1 MKKIFI
7 AMMAMAAFA
16 ACATEDT
23 LVAPKGEAITF
34 GNAFIDNATKA
45 IDGTYTNIAGD
56 ANELKA
62 FNVYGTVKNTES
74 VVANIFNGLE
84 VEKQN
89 GAWVYDEAYT
99 QYWVANNTYNFAA
112 VVNGTVAQGVD
123 GMPVAIA
130 YDATQATDG
139 TQDDLLYAEVLG
151 VNYANNVQPV
161 KFTFNHLL
169 SKMKVTVKN
178 QMQNGNGNSYKV
190 TGVKVLDATK
200 TATYDV
206 VNKAWGAY
214 DDVHN
219 VHNVTFGDIVSVGAN
234 SVEDAKKLEM
244 GDTGESNYE
253 RLFIPQTDAALKI
266 SIDVEYYVQNKV
278 ANADG
283 THTDVLN
290 NSYNKVLDA
299 THTFVAGRAYNF
311 VITLGNPGEP
321 ITFAVEDITDW
332 VEEDVIVGVKVVDET
347 NIEIYSE
354 EGLRWFADQVNS
366 GADTFAG
373 KTVKLTN
380 NITLT
385 NLWTPIGVER
395 VAKSFQGTFDGQNY
409 TISNLKVNSTDEA
422 GFFGYNWKGN
432 IKNVKFDNA
441 NIVGAH
447 YAGVVVGWADGAQNG
462 GENTRWS
469 VENCHVTNSTVT
481 VAAVNNDLG
490 DKAGAI
496 VGYAYAID
504 VLGCSVA
511 TTTIKAYRDLGG
523 IVGILN
529 TKNLHTA
536 LVDNCVVG
544 NGVTL
549 IVDNSV
555 NYNNYTA
562 QSQYNVNHY
571 AGRVGG
577 TKATVGSGNSGEAII
592 IF

>member
-84 VEKQN
+84 VAKQN

-112 VVNGTVAQGVD
+112 VVNGTVGQND
-123 GMPVAIA
+123 YGMPVTIA
-130 YDATQATDG
+130 YDATQAADG

-190 TGVKVLDATK
+190 RGVKVLDATK

-253 RLFIPQTDAALKI
+253 RLFIPEESAALKI

-332 VEEDVIVGVKVVDET
+332 VEEDVAVNPVAVATAEQLVAALAEGKNVVLAEDVTLAEGVILEEKDVIVDLADKTLSYTGDDVLFRVYNGNLTINGTTGKVYTNATTPGSGGNGYVVYAKDGGVATINGGVYEVDDTCTIAYVNAGGTVYVNGGTFKVNDTTWVDANGNAQYLLNSSDTPWREGTAKIVVSGGSFYKFNPANNVAETAGTNFVAPGYKVV
-347 NIEIYSE
+347 E
-354 EGLRWFADQVNS
+354 ENDW
-366 GADTFAG
+366 
-373 KTVKLTN
+373 
-380 NITLT
+380 
-385 NLWTPIGVER
+385 
-395 VAKSFQGTFDGQNY
+395 Y
-409 TISNLKVNSTDEA
+409 T
-422 GFFGYNWKGN
+422 
-432 IKNVKFDNA
+432 
-441 NIVGAH
+441 
-447 YAGVVVGWADGAQNG
+447 VVV
-462 GENTRWS
+462 E
-469 VENCHVTNSTVT
+469 
-481 VAAVNNDLG
+481 
-490 DKAGAI
+490 
-496 VGYAYAID
+496 
-504 VLGCSVA
+504 
-511 TTTIKAYRDLGG
+511 
-523 IVGILN
+523 
-529 TKNLHTA
+529 
-536 LVDNCVVG
+536 
-544 NGVTL
+544 
-549 IVDNSV
+549 
-555 NYNNYTA
+555 
-562 QSQYNVNHY
+562 
-571 AGRVGG
+571 
-577 TKATVGSGNSGEAII
+577 
-592 IF
+592 